1 MKTPTPTPAPKP
13 APARASAPAPRAR
26 KAEPPPPEA
35 QRRFRFEDG
44 GFLALVLL
52 VSIGF
57 ALIVLPFFGAIL
69 WALVLAILFGPVN
82 RALLRR
88 WPKRTNS
95 VALLT
100 LTLITLI
107 VVLPSVLLG
116 VALIQELTSFY
127 AKLQSGQIDPQA
139 LFDRAVAS
147 LPIRV
152 SDYLRSMGVGDFSAV
167 RESIATGL
175 SGSARSI
182 AGQAL
187 TFGQGAFNVILSIS
201 LTLYLTFFL
210 LRDGDILAAG
220 LIKAIPLR
228 PELRHDVVEKFTTV
242 IRATIKGSLVVAI
255 VQGVLGG
262 CIFAA
267 LGLEGA
273 LLWGVVMGLFSLV
286 PAVGTGI
293 VWVPVALYLFA
304 TGAIVKAL
312 ILTFCGLFV
321 IGMVDN
327 ILRPLLV
334 GRDTRLPDYVVLIST
349 LGGLQAFGIHGFIIG
364 PVVAALFIG
373 TWNIFTE
380 QWRGPGG
387 KRELRL
393 RRGARSGRPSA

>member
-1 MKTPTPTPAPKP
+1 MTRPTPTPSP
-13 APARASAPAPRAR
+13 AAASAPRR
-26 KAEPPPPEA
+26 TKAEAPPPETP
-35 QRRFRFEDG
+35 RRFRFEDG
-44 GFLALVLL
+44 GFLALVLI
-52 VSIGF
+52 VSVGF
-57 ALIVLPFFGAIL
+57 ALVVLPFFGAIL

-82 RALLRR
+82 RALLKR

-107 VVLPSVLLG
+107 VVLPAVLLG

-127 AKLQSGQIDPQA
+127 AKLQSGQIDLQA
-139 LFDRAVAS
+139 LFDRAMAS
-147 LPIRV
+147 LPARV
-152 SDYLRSMGVGDFSAV
+152 SDYLKSMGVGDFSAV
-167 RESIATGL
+167 RESIASGL

-210 LRDGDILAAG
+210 LRDGEILAAG
-220 LIKAIPLR
+220 LIKAVPLR
-228 PELRHDVVEKFTTV
+228 PELRRDVFEKFTTV

-255 VQGVLGG
+255 VQGLIGG
-262 CIFAA
+262 VVFAL

-273 LLWGVVMGLFSLV
+273 LLWGVVMGLFSLI

-321 IGMVDN
+321 IGMIDN
-327 ILRPLLV
+327 ILRPILV

-380 QWRGPGG
+380 NWRGPSDD
-387 KRELRL
+387 KR
-393 RRGARSGRPSA
+393 